1 MSVQQTPETRFR
13 DWVQSLSGSAGT
25 DSLLR
30 FVPTEK
36 NAVEL
41 THAHPS
47 GLAQFLTGRRTRL
60 STLLRDPVQYK
71 NARRTTR
78 AMATRMREISES
90 RGVDVGYFAAGLV
103 TWRTLRSGRTE
114 YYSSPLMLGRVS
126 LQRRE
131 GVDDEE
137 LQLVG
142 RATPNETLLRF
153 LKSSY
158 GIDVRP
164 EDLLKAG
171 YMTARFNPS
180 GPVTVLRDI
189 AAKAGATIVIE
200 DRVCVSTFP
209 AASDPVDPS
218 VVSVNH
224 PIIAA
229 LLDEFAPVDEDA
241 GASYDLATKVSDI
254 TGTDEPEL
262 DVQQPDDEQP
272 AAAEGEDSADDEAS
286 AAPAVSD
293 EATEDDAGEDVA
305 ASEEGAERAAEEPAE
320 VQVAPT
326 LLDDV
331 ETLGADDR
339 DPADELLLTDVD
351 DDAYAVLDAVSK
363 GKSVTVSAPPGTDR
377 INLAVNAAA
386 RLAADGKRVL
396 IVAERE
402 STMQQVTA
410 MFADV
415 NLETLLLKLDRNSDP
430 ESLRERLMDAI
441 LRNERAGETDTST
454 NDSVARAR
462 RGELVEHIRS
472 LHSVRSRWGASP
484 LEAMQELARLSSED
498 DAPSTTV
505 RLKRSVL
512 DVMTDRGAVVEQL
525 QRIAE
530 LGGFAQESVESPWY
544 GSRLRNQGE
553 AEAAVELVG
562 ELAESIPELCGT
574 LEATASST
582 RIKPVE
588 SFAQWGDTLRLLVA
602 VRRSLDL
609 FEPDIFDKPVDDLI
623 AATASAQ
630 WRRDRGIEM
639 SAMTRSRLRRV
650 AKEYVRPGV
659 HIDDLHTALTQ
670 VREQRVEWEKLAT
683 DRRYPSIPAGL
694 ERVLQTFRSVSASL
708 NQLQAVLPE
717 DEVRLDSLPTD
728 ALQERLAL
736 LQEKKSD
743 LDTIPERTLLMETMR
758 EKGLGELLDDFAER
772 HVKADAL
779 APELELAWWQS
790 VLEAMIS
797 GDDYLAL
804 QNSRDLEKIRAEFE
818 RADAQHMQQ
827 GSARV
832 REALSRRWK
841 AAIADHRVG
850 ARDMRALLKVGDP
863 TPQQLAALAPAV
875 VGSATPVWVGAPL
888 YLPTVLPRWSRFD
901 AAILLDAE
909 SLALEA
915 SLTTISRVDQV
926 VAIGDPNTGVPA
938 RLNVEVDKPLTV
950 GKGEEPPLS
959 AFEALGRVTLRRSL
973 TQNTRVL
980 DERFVETL
988 SPQYE
993 QGLKAFPTPAT
1004 VDASVELVRIEDP
1017 RATAGQGTVKSTSTE
1032 VEKVVRMVF
1041 EQLTQHPERSLAVI
1055 AGTPEHAQEIARG
1068 ISNALPH
1075 HPSAVPSF
1083 QRRHEPFIVTS
1094 ADRVDGLRRDSVIFS
1109 LGFANSP
1116 QGRQPQ
1122 HFGELNGRN
1131 GLRFVMSSVAAA
1143 RSWLY
1148 LVCALPLDQLEERMA
1163 LAHSGPLAEQT
1174 PARSGMELLT
1184 RLMRS
1189 VEEPRTYELL
1199 KPGFKKK
1206 SAKTDVQ
1213 PAAGVD
1219 QKASDAVAG
1228 RDGHGGAL
1236 MADLADRLRGYGLT
1250 VIQHPGFGVDLAVY
1264 GPVWHERRP
1273 LAVSV
1278 DSSPEYAR
1286 QPVRSRTRTVPAA
1299 LKRRG
1304 WKPVQLWTIDVFKDP
1319 DAVARSIA
1327 SQLGVDAQRGADGQR
1342 GVDAPAQES

>member
-1 MSVQQTPETRFR
+1 MSNQVSVQQTPETRFR

-41 THAHPS
+41 THAHRS

-71 NARRTTR
+71 QARSTVR
-78 AMATRMREISES
+78 AIATRVREISES
-90 RGVDVGYFAAGLV
+90 RGVDVGYVAAGLV

-126 LQRRE
+126 LQRRD

-137 LQLVG
+137 LQLMG
-142 RATPNETLLRF
+142 RAVPNETLLRF
-153 LKSSY
+153 LNTSY
-158 GIDVRP
+158 GLDIHPDDV
-164 EDLLKAG
+164 LNAG
-171 YMTARFNPS
+171 YRTARFNPT
-180 GPVTVLRDI
+180 GPVNLLRDI
-189 AAKAGATIVIE
+189 AAKANTNIVIE
-200 DRVCVSTFP
+200 DRVCVSTI
-209 AASDPVDPS
+209 ATASDPVDPS

-241 GASYDLATKVSDI
+241 GASYELATKVADI
-254 TGTDEPEL
+254 QEADTGYHEVVTD
-262 DVQQPDDEQP
+262 QH
-272 AAAEGEDSADDEAS
+272 EGI
-286 AAPAVSD
+286 APQLAQSLV
-293 EATEDDAGEDVA
+293 
-305 ASEEGAERAAEEPAE
+305 
-320 VQVAPT
+320 
-326 LLDDV
+326 DDV
-331 ETLGADDR
+331 LTPGADDR
-339 DPADELLLTDVD
+339 DPADELLVTDVD

-363 GKSVTVSAPPGTDR
+363 GKSVTVSAPPGSER

-402 STMQQVTA
+402 STIQQVTER
-410 MFADV
+410 FARVSLDT
-415 NLETLLLKLDRNSDP
+415 TLVKLDRNADP
-430 ESLRERLMDAI
+430 EVLRERLTDAI
-441 LRNERAGETDTST
+441 LRNERTHGADSSA
-454 NDSVARAR
+454 NDSVARAY
-462 RGELVEHIRS
+462 RGDLVEHIRS

-484 LEAMQELARLSSED
+484 LDAMQELARLSSGEN
-498 DAPSTTV
+498 APATTV

-512 DVMTDRGAVVEQL
+512 DAMPDRAPVVEQL
-525 QRIAE
+525 QRVAE
-530 LGGFAQESVESPWY
+530 LGGFSQESLDSPWY
-544 GSRLRNQGE
+544 GSRLRNRGE
-553 AEAAVELVG
+553 AEAAVALVN
-562 ELAESIPELCGT
+562 ELADSVPDLCET
-574 LEATASST
+574 LENTAAST

-623 AATASAQ
+623 AATAPSQ
-630 WRRDRGIEM
+630 WRRERGVEM

-670 VREQRVEWEKLAT
+670 VREQRVEWESLAT
-683 DRRYPSIPAGL
+683 DNRYPSIPAGL
-694 ERVLQTFRSVSASL
+694 ERVLQTFRNVLSSL
-708 NQLQAVLPE
+708 NQLQSVLPDHE
-717 DEVRLDSLPTD
+717 ARLDSLPTD
-728 ALQERLAL
+728 ALQQRLAL

-743 LDTIPERTLLMETMR
+743 LETLPERTLLMETLR
-758 EKGLGELLDDFAER
+758 EKGLGELLDDFAQR
-772 HVKADAL
+772 HVKFDAL
-779 APELELAWWQS
+779 EQEVELAWWQS

-804 QNSRDLEKIRAEFE
+804 QSSEELEKIREEFE
-818 RADAQHMQQ
+818 RADALHIVQ
-827 GSARV
+827 GADRV
-832 REALSRRWK
+832 AAALAYRWK

-909 SLALEA
+909 SLALES

-926 VAIGDPNTGVPA
+926 LAIGDPNTGVPL
-938 RLNVEVDKPLTV
+938 RLNVEVDKPLNA
-950 GKGEEPPLS
+950 GRGEDTPLS
-959 AFEALGRVTLRRSL
+959 AFEALNRVTLRRSL
-973 TQNTRVL
+973 RRNNRVL
-980 DERFVETL
+980 DERFIETL
-988 SPQYE
+988 SAQYE
-993 QGLKAFPTPAT
+993 QGMKAYPTPAT
-1004 VDASVELVRIEDP
+1004 AESSVELIRIEHP
-1017 RATAGQGTVKSTSTE
+1017 HAPAGRGTVTSTPTE
-1032 VEKVVRMVF
+1032 VEKVVRLMF
-1041 EQLTQHPERSLAVI
+1041 EQLTQHPHRSLAVI
-1055 AGTPEHAQEIARG
+1055 AGTAEHAQQLARG

-1075 HPSAVPSF
+1075 HPNAMPAF
-1083 QRRHEPFIVTS
+1083 QRRYEPFIVTS

-1122 HFGELNGRN
+1122 HFGELNSRN
-1131 GLRFVMSSVAAA
+1131 GLRYVMTSVSAA
-1143 RSWLY
+1143 RSRLY
-1148 LVCALPLDQLEERMA
+1148 LVCALSLEELEERMVV
-1163 LAHSGPLAEQT
+1163 AHSGPLEDKT

-1189 VEEPRTYELL
+1189 VEEPRTYQLL
-1199 KPGFKKK
+1199 RPAFKTATQTETPTLAASWEQH
-1206 SAKTDVQ
+1206 SADEAQGQQWHV
-1213 PAAGVD
+1213 
-1219 QKASDAVAG
+1219 
-1228 RDGHGGAL
+1228 GAL
-1236 MADLADRLRGYGLT
+1236 MADLSQRLQAYDLI
-1250 VIQHPGFGVDLAVY
+1250 VIQHPGFGVDMAVY
-1264 GPVWHERRP
+1264 GPVWLKTAP
-1273 LAVSV
+1273 LAISV
-1278 DSSPEYAR
+1278 DSSPEYA
-1286 QPVRSRTRTVPAA
+1286 QQSVRSRTRIVPEA
-1299 LKRRG
+1299 LENRG

-1319 DAVARSIA
+1319 DAVARDIA
-1327 SQLGVDAQRGADGQR
+1327 SQLGVDVPGVEVPEVHIPWQESDEPGSDGQ
-1342 GVDAPAQES
+1342 ES